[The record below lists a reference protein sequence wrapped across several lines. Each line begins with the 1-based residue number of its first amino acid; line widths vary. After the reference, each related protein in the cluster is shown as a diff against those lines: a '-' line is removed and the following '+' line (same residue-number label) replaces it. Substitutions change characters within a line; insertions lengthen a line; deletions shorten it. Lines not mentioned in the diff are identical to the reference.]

1 MPIQLPVI
9 DDRRYQDL
17 IDEVLARIPAHTPE
31 WSQPRVGDPGV
42 TLVELF
48 AWLADT
54 VLYRANLIPERQ
66 RLAFLSLVGRQ
77 LRPAVSSRGIVA
89 LSTESAAAIE
99 VKRGST
105 LDGPPAFQTEDTL
118 TVLPVQGRCF
128 VKRRLSTSEQA
139 SSATLLSQLQDLYE
153 LSELP
158 QGYVTHEVFAPVPG
172 GGEPVPVDI
181 AAQTVDG
188 CLWIALVA
196 AKPDQVETARA
207 VLGTAEGGAR
217 RRLNIGLALAPQVE
231 GLDPSVGQQVK
242 VPHVWELS
250 TGALDDASNA
260 RFLELEPEEDS
271 TAVLSGSGVLRLALP
286 STGQIGVPENDPR
299 RVLKAGVGGNP
310 PRVDDP
316 ALAARLVG
324 WLRLRLTS
332 SPALQHFAIQWA
344 GIHAVRIVQR
354 QSLNPRL
361 IGTGDGGSAQS
372 FSLGV
377 GNVDAASLVLELE
390 NPQSRVF
397 EAWQQVS
404 DLADSGPDARVFEL
418 DAEAGV
424 VRFGDGLHGAVP
436 AAASRVRATTLQ
448 AGGGVVGNL
457 PAQTL
462 QRMSLPG
469 VGPLKVQQAL
479 PTLGGA
485 DAETLEQAERRIPA
499 ALRHRD
505 RAVTANDYRDLL
517 KVLPRGDVGRVEVL
531 PRFKPQEREPDVPGV
546 VSVMVWP
553 QATTA
558 DYRAPA
564 PRADRLLL
572 EAAHAWLE
580 PRRPLGTEL
589 YVIGTEYV
597 GIGVSVAVRIRDG
610 HAAEE
615 VLPAV
620 RLALRKFL
628 WALPDGGIDGQGWPL
643 GRLVDNRELEV
654 VVARVPGVDA
664 TSDVSLFVQTSNDPA
679 QPRWQSMAQDAQDRA
694 SIPLLRY
701 QLPELLAVSVI
712 VGDIPSSSPQ
722 GAGSDDLNLPGSG
735 SGAGRGAAAVPL
747 VPEVC

>member
-1 MPIQLPVI
+1 MPINLPVI

-17 IDEVLARIPAHTPE
+17 IDEALARIPAHTPE

-77 LRPAVSSRGIVA
+77 LRPAVSATGIVA
-89 LSTESAAAIE
+89 LTTDGAAAIE
-99 VKRGST
+99 VKKGST
-105 LDGPPAFQTEDTL
+105 LDGPPAFQTLDTL

-128 VKRRLSTSEQA
+128 IKRGLSTTEKA
-139 SSATLLSQLQDLYE
+139 NSATLLSQLQDLYE
-153 LSELP
+153 LSEQP
-158 QGYVTHEVFAPVPG
+158 QGYVTHEVFTPVPG

-181 AAQTVDG
+181 ASQTVDG
-188 CLWIALVA
+188 CLWIALTA

-231 GLDPSVGQQVK
+231 GLDPSIGQQIK

-260 RFLELEPEEDS
+260 RFLELEPEDDS
-271 TAVLSGSGVLRLALP
+271 TAVLSSSGVLRLALP
-286 STGQIGVPENDPR
+286 STAQIGVPENDPR

-324 WLRLRLTS
+324 WLRLRLTA
-332 SPALQHFAIQWA
+332 SPKLQHFAIKWA
-344 GIHAVRIVQR
+344 GIHAARIKQR
-354 QSLNPRL
+354 QQLNPRL

-372 FSLGV
+372 FTLGV
-377 GNVDAASLVLELE
+377 NNVDATSLVLEVE
-390 NPQSRVF
+390 NPQSRAF
-397 EAWQQVS
+397 EPWRQVD
-404 DLADSGPDARVFEL
+404 DLAGSGPDARVFEL

-424 VRFGDGLHGAVP
+424 VRFGDGLHGAAP
-436 AAASRVRATTLQ
+436 AAGSRVRATTLQ

-462 QRMSLPG
+462 QRMVLPG

-517 KVLPRGDVGRVEVL
+517 NVLPRGDVARVEVL

-546 VSVMVWP
+546 VSVMLWP
-553 QATTA
+553 ESTTA

-572 EAAHAWLE
+572 EAAYAWLD

-589 YVIGTEYV
+589 YVIGTEYI
-597 GIGVSVAVRIRDG
+597 GIGLSIAVRIRDG
-610 HAAEE
+610 YAAEE

-643 GRLVDNRELEV
+643 GRPVDNRELEV
-654 VVARVPGVDA
+654 VAARVPGVDA
-664 TSDVSLFVQTSNDPA
+664 TSDVSLFLQTSTDPA
-679 QPRWQSMAQDAQDRA
+679 QPRWQAVAQDSQDRA

-701 QLPELLAVSVI
+701 QLPELLGVSVI
-712 VGDIPSSSPQ
+712 EGDIPASSPN
-722 GAGSDDLNLPGSG
+722 GIGSDDVNQAGS
-735 SGAGRGAAAVPL
+735 GAAAVPL